1 MTDGETPATP
11 TDPGTVLVQMMQ
23 RQPEQHNEQMRLMQE
38 QMAADRAAEEKRQAD
53 MERES
58 KAYATKKAKGIIGA
72 RSLFARAGGRGFFG

>member
-1 MTDGETPATP
+1 MGGIFKKPSPPPRNDALE
-11 TDPGTVLVQMMQ
+11 
-23 RQPEQHNEQMRLMQE
+23 R
-38 QMAADRAAEEKRQAD
+38 QMAADRAAEEKRQRD

>member
-1 MTDGETPATP
+1 MGGIFKKPSP
-11 TDPGTVLVQMMQ
+11 PQ
-23 RQPEQHNEQMRLMQE
+23 RNDALEKQL
-38 QMAADRAAEEKRQAD
+38 AADRAAEEKRQRD

>member
-1 MTDGETPATP
+1 MGGIFKKPSPPPRNDALE
-11 TDPGTVLVQMMQ
+11 
-23 RQPEQHNEQMRLMQE
+23 R

-58 KAYATKKAKGIIGA
+58 KAYADKKAKGIIGA